1 MLLWHDARRHYA
13 LVNGAAFLLGMLAIH
28 FCRAKLTIANL
39 RMVSG
44 AVLVSLALPLLTG
57 PEVDGVTRW
66 LPLGPLALNS
76 GLLTVPLL
84 ALTTSRDKN
93 LGWAFLAAALIIV
106 SMQPDAATAFAVTG
120 ALSVWAWTQ
129 RQWWGFVLAAAGLIV
144 GSFLFQ
150 LPSPSPI
157 QFVEYLI
164 PMLWQDMGVPTQAVG
179 LGVLLLAPVFYLLRS
194 KHGSPPQ
201 RQALIVVYLAFLG
214 SSFVGPYPVPLA
226 GYGASSILG
235 FMIAL
240 GYLSEPSRS
249 VDD

>member
-1 MLLWHDARRHYA
+1 
-13 LVNGAAFLLGMLAIH
+13 
-28 FCRAKLTIANL
+28 
-39 RMVSG
+39 MVSV
-44 AVLVSLALPLLTG
+44 AVLVVLALPVLTG

-84 ALTTSRDKN
+84 ALTASRDKN
-93 LGWAFLAAALIIV
+93 LGWAFLAAALLIV

-120 ALSVWAWTQ
+120 ALGVSAWTQ
-129 RQWWGFVLAAAGLIV
+129 RQWWGLLFATAGLIV

-150 LPSPSPI
+150 LPSPPSFP
-157 QFVEYLI
+157 FVEYLI
-164 PMLWQDMGVPTQAVG
+164 PMLWQEMGVPIQAVG

-240 GYLSEPSRS
+240 AYLSEPSRS